1 MALSKAEIDSLI
13 ALVKDQVERFTPIDT
28 NYLDLI
34 ILRLIGFGLKITKD
48 DAFTIAFAKQS
59 VKNDILSFCNI
70 KNITEEMSEL
80 FVDMVCGEVLYGEY
94 SSGRLNLKELNLDG
108 AISSMSMGDTSVSY
122 DTSKSD
128 EAKVIDLIGALRN
141 KRSKLICY
149 RKINW

>member
-94 SSGRLNLKELNLDG
+94 ASGRLNLKELNLDG
-108 AISSMSMGDTSVSY
+108 AISSMAMGDTSVSF

-128 EAKVIDLIGALRN
+128 EAKVLDLIGALRN
-141 KRSKLICY
+141 KRSKLVCY
-149 RKINW
+149 RKISW